1 MVDAT
6 YLILYIPEEGL
17 VEKSL
22 WRSAVLGVHYLN
34 RPS

>member
-17 VEKSL
+17 VERGL
-22 WRSAVLGVHYLN
+22 WRRACGEVQF
-34 RPS
+34 